1 MHCTAI
7 PKAKIADTTA
17 HPRAKCFPEHIA
29 SSPANDIAKPQT
41 LPSNKLLH
49 RNSVVIKGIVLLAA
63 SRFNTRCNEIPKK
76 SIELIANVMQT
87 FQQ

>member
-1 MHCTAI
+1 MYCTAI

-17 HPRAKCFPEHIA
+17 HPRARCFPEHIA
-29 SSPANDIAKPQT
+29 NSPANDIAKPQT

-49 RNSVVIKGIVLLAA
+49 RNSIEIKGTVLLAA
-63 SRFNTRCNEIPKK
+63 RLFNTRWKELPRK
-76 SIELIANVMQT
+76 SIELVANILQT